1 MNHPPTIYASLCLV
15 LLLAMAALAMA
26 LLGNRIDPL
35 PAATTGTAL
44 FVALMWA
51 SGRIESDL

>member
-1 MNHPPTIYASLCLV
+1 MKPLYLAFSILSFLSMAV
-15 LLLAMAALAMA
+15 LAIA
-26 LLGNRIDPL
+26 LLGGKIEPL
-35 PAATTGTAL
+35 PAAATGTAL